1 MMKNLILVSCCLLVL
16 IAVCAAAGCAVA
28 PAGDELTKGE
38 IAAEV
43 KSAMDTTADPCHDFY
58 RYACGG
64 WLDGTEL
71 PSDQARWTRSFSEI
85 EERNRKVVREMLEEA
100 AASPEGSSERR
111 QIGHFYGACMDEEA
125 IGKLGAKPLN
135 PLFER
140 IATVEDAGSLMR
152 ITGELHRSFVGAL
165 FRVAVYPDFK
175 DPEVNFA
182 FFVQGGLGMPDRDY
196 YVSEDEK
203 KKALLADYELH
214 VARMFELLGDDAES
228 AAKKAAV
235 VLSIETDLAK
245 VSRDRTAMR
254 DLNSLYN
261 KIDLAGLKKLTP
273 KLPWEE
279 YLRGADHT
287 DVTSINVATPEFFE
301 LLEKLATTTAPEEL
315 QTYLKWRVLDSVAG
329 MLSSEFVDADFDF
342 NGRKLAGQ
350 QEIKPRWKRCVA
362 LTQEALGEAV
372 GKLYVEKMFAGS
384 SKEVALEMIHD
395 IESAFE
401 NSLPQLA
408 WMDDTTRERALQK
421 LGAIGNKIGYPDEW
435 RDYSSMKI
443 SAGKHFDN
451 GIAARQFEFDRR
463 ALKIGKPVDRAEWN
477 MTPQTVNAYHNPL
490 LNEIAFPAGILQP
503 PFFHRDFPAAMNY
516 GGIGGVIGHEL
527 THGYDDQGRK
537 FDPKGRM
544 QEWWEPE
551 VSEKFEKQAECVD
564 QYYSAY
570 EIEPGVAVNG
580 KLTLGENIAD
590 IGGLKQGYAAY
601 KLWEGRHGAPEPAV
615 EGLTNEQLLF
625 VSWAQVWCTVMSPEA
640 ARLQV
645 TTDPHSPAQFRASG
659 PVSHIPAFA
668 EAFEC
673 EAGTPMNPKEQC
685 TVW

>member
-1 MMKNLILVSCCLLVL
+1 MKHLTVVLCCLLGM
-16 IAVCAAAGCAVA
+16 IAVYAAAEHVGA
-28 PAGDELTKGE
+28 PVGGSLTRE
-38 IAAEV
+38 QIASDIKA
-43 KSAMDTTADPCHDFY
+43 AMDTAADPCQDFY
-58 RYACGG
+58 RFACGG
-64 WLDGTEL
+64 WLDRTEL
-71 PSDQARWTRSFSEI
+71 PADQPRWTRSFSEI

-100 AASPEGSSERR
+100 AAAPGGSPERK
-111 QIGHFYGACMDEEA
+111 QIGHFYGACMNEEA
-125 IGKLGAKPLN
+125 VNKLGAKPLQ
-135 PLFER
+135 PMFKR
-140 IATVEDAGSLMR
+140 IATVRDAKSLLR
-152 ITGELHRSFVGAL
+152 VTGELHRRFVDAL
-165 FRVAVYPDFK
+165 FGVAVYPDFK

-203 KKALLADYELH
+203 KKALLADYQRH
-214 VARMFELLGDDAES
+214 VARMFELLGDDAET
-228 AAKKAAV
+228 AAGRAAV
-235 VLSIETDLAK
+235 VLSIETELAK
-245 VSRDRTAMR
+245 VSRDRTSMR

-261 KIDLAGLKKLTP
+261 KIDITGLKKLTP
-273 KLPWEE
+273 ELPWDE
-279 YLRGADHT
+279 YLAGAGHAK
-287 DVTSINVATPEFFE
+287 VTSINVATPEFFE
-301 LLEKLATTTAPEEL
+301 LLEKLAMNTAPEDL
-315 QTYLKWRVLDSVAG
+315 QTYLKWRVVDSAAG
-329 MLSSEFVDADFDF
+329 MLSSDFVEADFEF
-342 NGRKLAGQ
+342 NGKRLAGQ

-372 GKLYVEKMFAGS
+372 GELYVERMFAGS
-384 SKEVALEMIHD
+384 SKKIALEMIHD

-408 WMDDTTRERALQK
+408 WMDDATRMRALEK
-421 LGAIGNKIGYPDEW
+421 LNAIGNKIGYPDRW
-435 RDYSSMKI
+435 RDYSSIMVTP
-443 SAGKHFDN
+443 GKHFEN
-451 GIAARQFEFDRR
+451 GMAARQFEFDRR
-463 ALKIGKPVDRAEWN
+463 AREIGKPVDRTEWN

-490 LNEIAFPAGILQP
+490 LNEIVFPAGILQP

-537 FDPKGRM
+537 FDPTGRM
-544 QEWWEPE
+544 QEWWQPE

-564 QYYSAY
+564 RYYSAY

-601 KLWEGRHGAPEPAV
+601 KLWEGRHGVPEPAV

-625 VSWAQVWCTVMSPEA
+625 VSWAQVWCTVMSPEQ

-645 TTDPHSPAQFRASG
+645 TTDPHSPAQFRAAG

-668 EAFEC
+668 ESFGC
-673 EAGTPMNPKEQC
+673 EAGTAMNPEEHC